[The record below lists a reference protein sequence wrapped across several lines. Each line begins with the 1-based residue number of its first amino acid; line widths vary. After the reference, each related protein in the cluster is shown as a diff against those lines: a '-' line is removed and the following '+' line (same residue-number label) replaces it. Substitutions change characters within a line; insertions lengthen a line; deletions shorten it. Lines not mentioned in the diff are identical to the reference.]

1 MWNEELGNKV
11 IWARISW
18 FSVGAGFLGIVLFL
32 SSCGQKGP
40 LYAPP
45 REAEIRFYSINEQQQ
60 QRELVLVP
68 GAGQAGCH
76 NLPLTRAVYRVAQ
89 MGFNFCEIY
98 AKKDC
103 QPGSE
108 HNLRW
113 PTATQ
118 DPDKTGPTT
127 RITPGAKWLFATTN
141 SAKVGSWSCRLNP
154 E

>member
-1 MWNEELGNKV
+1 MRALNNKV
-11 IWARISW
+11 IRIRN
-18 FSVGAGFLGIVLFL
+18 FLPSVGAGFLGAVLFV
-32 SSCGQKGP
+32 SGCGQKGP

-45 REAEIRFYSINEQQQ
+45 IKAEIRFYSMNEQQQ
-60 QRELVLVP
+60 QRELVLAP

-76 NLPLTRAVYRVAQ
+76 NLPPTRAVYRVVQ
-89 MGFNFCEIY
+89 VGFTFCEIY

-108 HNLRW
+108 YNLRW
-113 PTATQ
+113 PATTQ

-127 RITPGAKWLFATTN
+127 RITPGAKWLFATAST
-141 SAKVGSWSCRLNP
+141 AKVGSWSCQLNL

>member
-1 MWNEELGNKV
+1 M
-11 IWARISW
+11 IRAQISW
-18 FSVGAGFLGIVLFL
+18 LFVCTGLLGTVLIL

-40 LYAPP
+40 LYAPSRAP
-45 REAEIRFYSINEQQQ
+45 EIRFYSVNEQKQ

-89 MGFNFCEIY
+89 VGFTFCEIY

-113 PTATQ
+113 PATTQ
-118 DPDKTGPTT
+118 DPDKTEPTT
-127 RITPGAKWLFATTN
+127 RITPGAKWLFATVDT
-141 SAKVGSWSCRLNP
+141 AKVGSWSCRLNP
-154 E
+154 G

>member
-1 MWNEELGNKV
+1 M
-11 IWARISW
+11 IQARISW
-18 FSVGAGFLGIVLFL
+18 LFVGAGFLGTVLIL

-40 LYAPP
+40 LYSPP
-45 REAEIRFYSINEQQQ
+45 REAEIRFYSMNEQQQ

-89 MGFNFCEIY
+89 VGFTFCEIY
-98 AKKDC
+98 ANKDC
-103 QPGSE
+103 QAGSE

-113 PTATQ
+113 AATTQ
-118 DPDKTGPTT
+118 DSDKIGPTT
-127 RITPGAKWLFATTN
+127 RITPGAKWLFATAGAT
-141 SAKVGSWSCRLNP
+141 KVRSWSCRLNP

>member
-1 MWNEELGNKV
+1 M

-18 FSVGAGFLGIVLFL
+18 FSVGAGFLGTVLFL
-32 SSCGQKGP
+32 SGCGQKGP

-89 MGFNFCEIY
+89 VGFTFCEIY

-113 PTATQ
+113 PATTQ

-127 RITPGAKWLFATTN
+127 RITPGAKWLFATAGA
-141 SAKVGSWSCRLNP
+141 AKVGSWSCRLNP

>member
-1 MWNEELGNKV
+1 M
-11 IWARISW
+11 IRARISW
-18 FSVGAGFLGIVLFL
+18 ISVSAAFLGTVLFL
-32 SSCGQKGP
+32 SGCGQKGP
-40 LYAPP
+40 LYMPP
-45 REAEIRFYSINEQQQ
+45 REAEIRFYSMNEQQQ
-60 QRELVLVP
+60 QRELALVP

-89 MGFNFCEIY
+89 VGFTFCEIY

-113 PTATQ
+113 PATTQ

-127 RITPGAKWLFATTN
+127 RITPGAKWLFATAST
-141 SAKVGSWSCRLNP
+141 AKVGSWSCQLNL

>member
-1 MWNEELGNKV
+1 V
-11 IWARISW
+11 IRAHISW
-18 FSVGAGFLGIVLFL
+18 LFVCTGLLGAVLIL

-40 LYAPP
+40 LYAPYTAP
-45 REAEIRFYSINEQQQ
+45 EIRFYSMNEQKQ

-76 NLPLTRAVYRVAQ
+76 NLPLTRAVHRVAQ
-89 MGFNFCEIY
+89 VGFAFCEIY

-108 HNLRW
+108 HSLYW
-113 PTATQ
+113 PATTQ
-118 DPDKTGPTT
+118 DPDKTEPTT
-127 RITPGAKWLFATTN
+127 RITPGAKWLFATVDT
-141 SAKVGSWSCRLNP
+141 AKVGSWSCQLSP

>member
-1 MWNEELGNKV
+1 MTRAN
-11 IWARISW
+11 ISW
-18 FSVGAGFLGIVLFL
+18 LFVCTGLLGTVLFL
-32 SSCGQKGP
+32 SGCGQKGP
-40 LYAPP
+40 LYAPS
-45 REAEIRFYSINEQQQ
+45 RQAEIRFYSMNEQQQ

-89 MGFNFCEIY
+89 VGFTFCEVY
-98 AKKDC
+98 SEKDC

-113 PTATQ
+113 SATTQ

-127 RITPGAKWLFATTN
+127 RITPGAKWLFATP
-141 SAKVGSWSCRLNP
+141 SAAKVGSWSCQLNL

>member
-1 MWNEELGNKV
+1 MIPGRV
-11 IWARISW
+11 SW
-18 FSVGAGFLGIVLFL
+18 FLVGAGLLGLVLFL

-45 REAEIRFYSINEQQQ
+45 TKAGIRFYSMNEQQQ
-60 QRELVLVP
+60 QRELVVVP

-76 NLPLTRAVYRVAQ
+76 NLPLTRAVFRVAQ
-89 MGFNFCEIY
+89 VGFTFCEIY

-103 QPGSE
+103 QPESAYSLHWSG
-108 HNLRW
+108 
-113 PTATQ
+113 TTQ

-127 RITPGAKWLFATTN
+127 QITPGAKWLFAEAGTT
-141 SAKVGSWSCRLNP
+141 KVVSWSCRLNP